1 LTFEIARRHD
11 ILLQRMTD
19 INKRPKGH
27 DMTPTIRAIWLG
39 LLLALPGLIPTA
51 SLAQE
56 GYRIS
61 AGDTLRIEVLEDAGL
76 NRTVLVAPDGR
87 ISMPLAG
94 SIRAAGQSVEQVQA
108 ALSERLAGNFAAAPN
123 VFVSVERL
131 AERRPAA
138 APTGPAAPDTVAI
151 YVMGEAAK
159 PGRIDVERGTTVL
172 QLFAQMGGFSK
183 FAATKRIQLRRMENG
198 AEKIY
203 PFNYE
208 LIEAGSAAGNTT
220 VLEGDVLVIP
230 QRKLFE

>member
-1 LTFEIARRHD
+1 MRNGFIFQNNDSRDSFPAKGIQPR
-11 ILLQRMTD
+11 QA
-19 INKRPKGH
+19 PKGY
-27 DMTPTIRAIWLG
+27 DMTPTLRAIWLG
-39 LLLALPGLIPTA
+39 LLIPTA
-51 SLAQE
+51 TLAQD
-56 GYRIS
+56 GYRIGK
-61 AGDTLRIEVLEDAGL
+61 GDTLRIEVLEDAGL

-108 ALSERLAGNFAAAPN
+108 ALSAALAGNFAAAPN

-131 AERRPAA
+131 AERKPAVA
-138 APTGPAAPDTVAI
+138 APTGPAAPDTIAV

-159 PGRIDVERGTTVL
+159 AGRLDVERGTTVL

-183 FAATKRIQLRRMENG
+183 FAATKRIQLRRVEDG

-203 PFNYE
+203 PFNYDQ
-208 LIEAGSAAGNTT
+208 IEAGSATGNTS
-220 VLEGDVLVIP
+220 LREGDVLVIP